1 MMGALML
8 TQVLWGLMVPQA
20 EPPPPIAAWEP
31 DKTWVTIASV
41 MKWKDPGLEDFDTRR
56 RKDLVLDERFASRGV
71 PNDQRALLI
80 DNDATKHT
88 VVHAVLRQ
96 VQRAPAG
103 STFIF
108 YFQGHGVFD
117 EAHRFV
123 MTTTETLVADASNT
137 GLTLSDLFAVY
148 SLRGSRDR
156 IILLGDACYSGHLGD
171 LAVALTALGIPT
183 LALTSADA
191 RAESSENW
199 TFTQALIDA
208 LEGRTLVDK
217 DGDGDILLSE
227 LAEEARLAMRHRE
240 GQPIGFSRPRPEFQD
255 LRLGPA
261 RPLLDPVNG
270 PGLDTLEPRGAH
282 FGRGDWVL
290 ATRLAGER
298 SVARVLGAKTEDG
311 KPTRLRVEYYDFTDR
326 LYAWA
331 REDLVDPILFEE
343 WPVGA
348 DLRVLDDGEAHR
360 ATVKVA
366 DKGLHLVSYVG
377 YAATEDEY
385 VAPDQILGPWDAAQE
400 RERVLVSRGATLQEA
415 VVKGHFLD
423 RVCVRFRG
431 SSWLDDRCV
440 QASRVR
446 KLRPG
451 GNP

>member
-1 MMGALML
+1 MSALML
-8 TQVLWGLMVPQA
+8 TQVLWGLMAQA
-20 EPPPPIAAWEP
+20 EPSPPVTPWAPGE
-31 DKTWVTIASV
+31 TWVTIASV
-41 MKWKDPGLEDFDTRR
+41 MKWQDPGLEDFDTRR
-56 RKDLVLDERFASRGV
+56 RKDLVLDERFAARGV
-71 PNDQRALLI
+71 PDAQRALLI

-88 VVHAVLRQ
+88 VVHAALRQ
-96 VQRAPAG
+96 VQAAPPG

-117 EAHRFV
+117 DAHRFV
-123 MTTTETLVADASNT
+123 MTTTETRVGDASNT

-148 SLRGSRDR
+148 ALRGPKDR

-183 LALTSADA
+183 LALSSADA

-217 DGDGDILLSE
+217 DGDGQVLLTE

-240 GQPIGFSRPRPEFQD
+240 GQPIGFTRPSPALQD
-255 LRLGPA
+255 LHLGPA
-261 RPLLDPVNG
+261 RPLADPVNG
-270 PGLDTLEPRGAH
+270 PGLDTLAPGGAH

-298 SVARVLGAKTEDG
+298 SVARVLGAKTEEG

-348 DLRVLDDGEAHR
+348 DLRVLDDGEALQ

-366 DKGLHLVSYVG
+366 DRGLHLVSYVG

-385 VAPDQILGPWDAAQE
+385 IAPDQILGPWDATQE

-446 KLRPG
+446 QLRPG
-451 GNP
+451 GQP

>member
-1 MMGALML
+1 MLSALLM
-8 TQVLWGLMVPQA
+8 TQVLWGLMAQA
-20 EPPPPIAAWEP
+20 EPSPSAPTWEP
-31 DKTWVTIASV
+31 EKTWVTIASV

-56 RKDLVLDERFASRGV
+56 RKDLVLDERFAARGV
-71 PNDQRALLI
+71 PDAQRTLLI

-88 VVHAVLRQ
+88 VVHAALRQ
-96 VQRAPAG
+96 VQAAPSG

-117 EAHRFV
+117 DAHRFV
-123 MTTTETLVADASNT
+123 MTTTETRVADASNT
-137 GLTLSDLFAVY
+137 GLTLSDLYAVY
-148 SLRGSRDR
+148 ALRGPNDR
-156 IILLGDACYSGHLGD
+156 IVLLGDACYSGHLGD

-183 LALTSADA
+183 LALTSADS

-208 LEGRTLVDK
+208 LDGRTLVDK
-217 DGDGDILLSE
+217 DADGHILLTE

-240 GQPIGFSRPRPEFQD
+240 GQPIGFTRPRPDFQD

-261 RPLLDPVNG
+261 RPLADPING
-270 PGLDTLEPRGAH
+270 PGLDGLAPRGAH
-282 FGRGDWVL
+282 FDRGDWVL

-298 SVARVLGAKTEDG
+298 SVARVLGAKSEDG

-343 WPVGA
+343 WPVGT
-348 DLRVLDDGEAHR
+348 DLRVLDDGEALR

-366 DKGLHLVSYVG
+366 DRGLHLVTYVG

-385 VAPDQILGPWDAAQE
+385 IAPDQILGPWDASKE

-446 KLRPG
+446 QLRPG
-451 GNP
+451 GQP